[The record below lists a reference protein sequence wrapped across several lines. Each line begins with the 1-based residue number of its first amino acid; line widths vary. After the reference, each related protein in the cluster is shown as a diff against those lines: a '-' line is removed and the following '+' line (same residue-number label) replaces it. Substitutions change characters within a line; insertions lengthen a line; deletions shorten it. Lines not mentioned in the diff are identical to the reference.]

1 MITSKLNRFSDREK
15 SLLINAFIAILW
27 WLAFNPGFYSGDSF
41 GVIEMARSGNISSDS
56 TAIWAIAVKFLT
68 INGSHPELAT
78 LFFSQLL
85 AFSIT
90 MFAHS
95 IFNGKRAA
103 WGSAVLC
110 ATPLVGAMGI
120 TLWHDIP
127 MTSGFL
133 LVATGCLRYVRKE
146 PHAIVFLTFGL
157 VFSSFRYNGIPTIL
171 ISLILLTIFFRPK
184 KFVFIALAL
193 TIGIGGL
200 TTGLDARFS
209 PQTSTHSD
217 GLINWMRYDLSCY
230 AATFS
235 DEDFFLEEF
244 SGKTTLEF
252 WSSSQACNWFNDSE
266 AFFKR
271 PANLTENIPSA
282 WLALTLKEP
291 LFVLTT
297 HMKRHEYLNP
307 LPFYGPPSMPFIH
320 TTIESPEEKIYFLN
334 ADLSEQLRIYP
345 RIWNYFNF
353 IFGYSGFWL
362 MIIFVL
368 AWRKRNPMYFGLGV
382 LGLVLNGGLFVFA
395 IISDARFSLFVLIS
409 SQLIVLVEFLDYFKR
424 KWQSK
429 FFKDFVE
436 VDTHK

>member
-1 MITSKLNRFSDREK
+1 MIVSKLKGFTDTQK
-15 SLLINAFIAILW
+15 SLLINAFVAFLW
-27 WLAFNPGFYSGDSF
+27 WLAFNPGFYTGDSF
-41 GVIEMARSGNISSDS
+41 GVIEMARSGNISSES

-85 AFSIT
+85 AFSISL
-90 MFAHS
+90 FAHS
-95 IFNGKRAA
+95 LFKGKSAI

-110 ATPLVGAMGI
+110 VTPLIGAMGI

-133 LVATGCLRYVRKE
+133 LVATGYLRYVKKE
-146 PHAIVFLTFGL
+146 PHAVTLLTFGL
-157 VFSSFRYNGIPTIL
+157 TFSSFRYNGIPTIL

-184 KFVFIALAL
+184 KFIVIALVS
-193 TIGIGGL
+193 TIGVGVL
-200 TTGLDARFS
+200 SSGLDTRFS
-209 PQTSTHSD
+209 PPTSTHSD

-230 AATFS
+230 AANFS
-235 DEDFFLEEF
+235 DEEFFLKEF
-244 SGKTTLEF
+244 KGKTTVEF
-252 WSSSQACNWFNDSE
+252 WKSSQACTWFNDSD

-271 PANLTENIPSA
+271 PANLAENIPSA
-282 WLALTLKEP
+282 WLALALKEP

-297 HMKRHEYLNP
+297 HLKRHEYLNP

-320 TTIESPEEKIYFLN
+320 TTIESPGENVYFLN
-334 ADLSEQLRIYP
+334 ADLSESLRIYP

-362 MIIFVL
+362 TIIFAL
-368 AWRKRNPMYFGLGV
+368 AWRKRNPIYFGLGV
-382 LGLVLNGGLFVFA
+382 LGLVLNGGLFIFA

-409 SQLIVLVEFLDYFKR
+409 SQLIVLVEFLKYARGKR
-424 KWQSK
+424 QSK
-429 FFKDFVE
+429 FFQSSVKAKTE
-436 VDTHK
+436 R

>member
-1 MITSKLNRFSDREK
+1 MIISELKRFTDTQK
-15 SLLINAFIAILW
+15 SLLINAFIAFLW

-41 GVIEMARSGNISSDS
+41 AAINMARSGNISSEW

-78 LFFSQLL
+78 LFFSQLF
-85 AFSIT
+85 AFSISL
-90 MFAHS
+90 FAHS
-95 IFNGKRAA
+95 LFKGKSAI

-110 ATPLVGAMGI
+110 VTPLAGAMGI

-133 LVATGCLRYVRKE
+133 LVATGYLRYVRKE
-146 PHAIVFLTFGL
+146 PHAIALLTFGL

-171 ISLILLTIFFRPK
+171 LSLILLAIFFRPK
-184 KFVFIALAL
+184 KFIVVALVS
-193 TIGIGGL
+193 TIGVGVL
-200 TTGLDARFS
+200 TSGLDTRFS
-209 PQTSTHSD
+209 PPTSTHSD

-230 AATFS
+230 AANFS
-235 DEDFFLEEF
+235 DEEFFLKEF
-244 SGKTTLEF
+244 KGKTTLEF
-252 WSSSQACNWFNDSE
+252 WKSSQACTWFNDSE

-271 PANLTENIPSA
+271 PANLSGNIPSA

-307 LPFYGPPSMPFIH
+307 LPFYGPPRMPFIH
-320 TTIESPEEKIYFLN
+320 TTIEFPGENIYFMN
-334 ADLSEQLRIYP
+334 PDLSEKLRIYP

-353 IFGYSGFWL
+353 IFGFSGFWL
-362 MIIFVL
+362 MMIFIF
-368 AWRKRNPMYFGLGV
+368 AWRKRNRNYFGLGV

-409 SQLIVLVEFLDYFKR
+409 SQLIVLIEFLEYARR
-424 KWQSK
+424 KWHTKYLRSSVQAETEK
-429 FFKDFVE
+429 
-436 VDTHK
+436 

>member
-1 MITSKLNRFSDREK
+1 MIVSKLKGFTDTQK
-15 SLLINAFIAILW
+15 SLLINAFVAFLW

-41 GVIEMARSGNISSDS
+41 GVIEMARSGNISSES

-68 INGSHPELAT
+68 INGLHPELAT

-85 AFSIT
+85 AFSISL
-90 MFAHS
+90 FAHS
-95 IFNGKRAA
+95 LFKGKSAI

-110 ATPLVGAMGI
+110 VTPLVGAMGI

-133 LVATGCLRYVRKE
+133 LVATGYLRYVKKE
-146 PHAIVFLTFGL
+146 PHAVTLLTFGL
-157 VFSSFRYNGIPTIL
+157 TFSSFRYNGIPTIL

-184 KFVFIALAL
+184 KFIVIALVS
-193 TIGIGGL
+193 TIGVGVL
-200 TTGLDARFS
+200 TSALDTRFS
-209 PQTSTHSD
+209 PPTSTHSD

-230 AATFS
+230 AANFS
-235 DEDFFLEEF
+235 DEEFFLKEF
-244 SGKTTLEF
+244 KGKTTVEF
-252 WSSSQACNWFNDSE
+252 WKSSQACTWFNESD

-271 PANLTENIPSA
+271 PANLAEDIPSA
-282 WLALTLKEP
+282 WLALALKEP

-297 HMKRHEYLNP
+297 HMKRHEYLNL

-320 TTIESPEEKIYFLN
+320 TTIESPGENIYFLN
-334 ADLSEQLRIYP
+334 ADLSESLRIYP

-362 MIIFVL
+362 TVIFAL
-368 AWRKRNPMYFGLGV
+368 AWRKRNPIYFGLGV
-382 LGLVLNGGLFVFA
+382 LGLVLNGGLFIFA

-409 SQLIVLVEFLDYFKR
+409 SQLIVLVEFLKYARGKR
-424 KWQSK
+424 QPK
-429 FFKDFVE
+429 FFQSSVKAKTE
-436 VDTHK
+436 K

>member
-1 MITSKLNRFSDREK
+1 MITSKLNRFSDTQK
-15 SLLINAFIAILW
+15 SLLINAFIALLW
-27 WLAFNPGFYSGDSF
+27 WLAFNPGFYSRDSF
-41 GVIEMARSGNISSDS
+41 GVIEMARSGNISSEY
-56 TAIWAIAVKFLT
+56 TAIWAVAVKFLT
-68 INGSHPELAT
+68 INGLHPELAT

-85 AFSIT
+85 VFSISLFT
-90 MFAHS
+90 HS
-95 IFNGKRAA
+95 LFKGKCAT

-110 ATPLVGAMGI
+110 VTPLVGAMGI

-133 LVATGCLRYVRKE
+133 LVATGYLRYMRKE
-146 PHAIVFLTFGL
+146 PHAIVLLTFGI

-171 ISLILLTIFFRPK
+171 MSLILLTLLFRPK
-184 KFVFIALAL
+184 KFIFIALAF
-193 TIGIGGL
+193 TIGVGGL
-200 TTGLDARFS
+200 TSGLDARFS
-209 PQTSTHSD
+209 PPTSTHSD

-235 DEDFFLEEF
+235 DEEFFLKEF
-244 SGKTTLEF
+244 SGKTSLEF
-252 WSSSQACNWFNDSE
+252 WKSSQACTWFNDSE

-320 TTIESPEEKIYFLN
+320 TTIESSEENIYFLN

-368 AWRKRNPMYFGLGV
+368 AWRKRNPTYFGLGV
-382 LGLVLNGGLFVFA
+382 LGLVLNSGLFVFA

-409 SQLIVLVEFLDYFKR
+409 SQLIVLVEFLEYFRGKR
-424 KWQSK
+424 QPKLFQNS
-429 FFKDFVE
+429 VE
-436 VDTHK
+436 VGTNN

>member
-1 MITSKLNRFSDREK
+1 MIASKLNRFSDTKK
-15 SLLINAFIAILW
+15 SLLINAFIAFIW

-41 GVIEMARSGNISSDS
+41 SVIDMARSGNISSES
-56 TAIWAIAVKFLT
+56 TAIWAITVKLLT
-68 INGSHPELAT
+68 LNGLHPELAT
-78 LFFSQLL
+78 LFFSWLL
-85 AFSIT
+85 AFSLSI
-90 MFAHS
+90 FAHS
-95 IFNGKRAA
+95 LFKGKSAI

-110 ATPLVGAMGI
+110 TTPLVGAMGI

-133 LVATGCLRYVRKE
+133 LVATGYVRYARKE
-146 PHAIVFLTFGL
+146 PHALTLLIFGL
-157 VFSSFRYNGIPTIL
+157 TFSSFRYNGIPTIL
-171 ISLILLTIFFRPK
+171 ISLILLTIYFQPK
-184 KFVFIALAL
+184 KFIVIALVS
-193 TIGIGGL
+193 TIGVGVL
-200 TTGLDARFS
+200 TSGLDTRFS

-230 AATFS
+230 AANYS
-235 DEDFFLEEF
+235 DEEFFLKEF
-244 SGKTTLEF
+244 KGKTTLEF
-252 WSSSQACNWFNDSE
+252 WKSSQACTWFNDSDE
-266 AFFKR
+266 FFKR
-271 PANLTENIPSA
+271 PANLDENIPSA

-320 TTIESPEEKIYFLN
+320 TTIESPGKKINFLN
-334 ADLSEQLRIYP
+334 PNLSEKLRIYP

-362 MIIFVL
+362 MIIFAC
-368 AWRKRNPMYFGLGV
+368 AWRKRNPIYFGLGI

-409 SQLIVLVEFLDYFKR
+409 TQLIVLVEFLEYARR
-424 KWQSK
+424 KWHRK
-429 FFKDFVE
+429 FFRGLVE
-436 VDTHK
+436 AVTKE

>member
-1 MITSKLNRFSDREK
+1 MIASKLQGFTDTQK
-15 SLLINAFIAILW
+15 SLLINACIAFLW

-41 GVIEMARSGNISSDS
+41 GVIEMARSGNISSES

-85 AFSIT
+85 VFSISLL
-90 MFAHS
+90 AHS
-95 IFNGKRAA
+95 LFKGKSAI

-110 ATPLVGAMGI
+110 ATPLVGAMGV

-133 LVATGCLRYVRKE
+133 LVATGYLRSMRKE
-146 PHAIVFLTFGL
+146 PHAVVLLTLG
-157 VFSSFRYNGIPTIL
+157 VTFSSFRYNGIPTIL
-171 ISLILLTIFFRPK
+171 VSLILLTVFFRPK
-184 KFVFIALAL
+184 KFIAIALVS
-193 TIGIGGL
+193 TIGVGVL
-200 TTGLDARFS
+200 TSGLDTRFS
-209 PQTSTHSD
+209 PPTSTHSD

-230 AATFS
+230 AANFS
-235 DEDFFLEEF
+235 DEEFFFKEF

-252 WSSSQACNWFNDSE
+252 WKSSQACTWFNDSE

-271 PANLTENIPSA
+271 PTNLAENIPSA
-282 WLALTLKEP
+282 WIALTLKEP

-307 LPFYGPPSMPFIH
+307 FPFYGPPSMPFIH
-320 TTIESPEEKIYFLN
+320 TTIESPGESIYFLN
-334 ADLSEQLRIYP
+334 ADLSESLRIYP

-362 MIIFVL
+362 MMIFAL
-368 AWRKRNPMYFGLGV
+368 AWRKRNPVYFGLGIF
-382 LGLVLNGGLFVFA
+382 GLVLNGGLFVFA

-409 SQLIVLVEFLDYFKR
+409 SQLIVFVEFLNFAKG
-424 KWQSK
+424 KMNPK
-429 FFKDFVE
+429 FFRSSVKAKTE
-436 VDTHK
+436 R